1 MEKQWFFFSVM
12 WQVKLSEQLSAI
24 TLANHMLNF
33 QIYYK
38 KPFQRTELTRLL
50 GGFKMVISLQSK
62 IVKQAE
68 TGTGAWMLIFF
79 FKFF

>member
-1 MEKQWFFFSVM
+1 MEEQWGFFPGT
-12 WQVKLSEQLSAI
+12 WQVKFSEQLSAI

-50 GGFKMVISLQSK
+50 GGFNMVISLQSK
-62 IVKQAE
+62 IAKQAQ
-68 TGTGAWMLIFF
+68 TGTGAWIYFF
-79 FKFF
+79 FF